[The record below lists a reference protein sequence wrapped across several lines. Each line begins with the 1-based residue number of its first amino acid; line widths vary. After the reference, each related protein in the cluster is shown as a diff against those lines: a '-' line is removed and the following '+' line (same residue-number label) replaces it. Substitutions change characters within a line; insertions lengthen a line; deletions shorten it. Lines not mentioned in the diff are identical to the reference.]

1 MTPPV
6 SGLDHLKTPGP
17 AKDPQSFLGAPGS
30 SGPHAPG
37 PASPSWC
44 CRPRILGFSPL
55 RPAHLWSFFSRT
67 DPSTPQLRLSSQ
79 RCSGSLL
86 LHCHLPDTPGLTSQ
100 TPLAEPEARSPGLW
114 WGFPVGLRSAC
125 WLVTQCWALCFR
137 LEALLP
143 RRPSPA
149 GPGCRMGLSL
159 GHRGPGG
166 TDRESDREAEREEGR
181 GEGKEERDST
191 GSEGQLRASP
201 VT

>member
-1 MTPPV
+1 MPLGQLLHLGAVGPGFWAFLP
-6 SGLDHLKTPGP
+6 SGLLISGL
-17 AKDPQSFLGAPGS
+17 SSLGLTLP
-30 SGPHAPG
+30 P
-37 PASPSWC
+37 
-44 CRPRILGFSPL
+44 
-55 RPAHLWSFFSRT
+55 
-67 DPSTPQLRLSSQ
+67 PQLPISSQ
-79 RCSGSLL
+79 RCSGSRL